1 MTNSKINPGQNN
13 KMRSLVG
20 MLAILCLSLSAQA
33 NVLPTSLVL
42 YDGDVRVLK
51 APGVERVAVGN
62 VDLISA
68 TLLKN
73 EEVVLTAQQDGETTV
88 LVWFED
94 GTREQMS
101 VVVAK
106 GNGYRQMPE
115 LRAMLSGIPGARLRT
130 VGRQVVIDGR
140 VSTEQLVQIK
150 EAVKPYGD
158 NVIVLAEEQSGAA
171 SKSDAAEVLNEVQAM
186 LGKTPGISIKAVGRQ
201 IVIDGSLDQVD
212 LNRIELVKKSYP
224 DVLVLAQPTSEY
236 DAPMVYFDVRITEFA
251 KDDVEELGVNW
262 STSINGPTLAF
273 NADGG
278 TNKLYRG
285 QFNSEN
291 GTFDNL
297 NAVVGD
303 AGSHAYWGI
312 ASELTSR
319 INLLEKNGS
328 ALTLASPRLSARS
341 GGKAQLTVGGEV
353 PVVTSSISGPSVEY
367 KDFGIMLNIEP
378 KLYGKDQV
386 ATKVQAEIS
395 QLDKANQ
402 VGEYPAFKTRRTE
415 NDVQLRVGETLVLS
429 GLVTEDSQSS
439 NEGLVWL
446 KDLPFIG
453 GLFRNKS
460 FKGNRTELVIFITP
474 RLLTD
479 APDSVNA
486 EEIKRQGRMIERYR
500 KSAGAVELID

>member
-1 MTNSKINPGQNN
+1 
-13 KMRSLVG
+13 MRSLVG
-20 MLAILCLSLSAQA
+20 MLAILCLSLSVQA
-33 NVLPTSLVL
+33 NTLPTSLVL
-42 YDGDVRVLK
+42 YDGDVRVIK

-62 VDLISA
+62 IDLISA

-88 LVWFED
+88 HFWFED
-94 GTREQMS
+94 GHREQVS

-106 GNGYRQMPE
+106 GNGYRQLPE
-115 LRAMLSGIPGARLRT
+115 LRAMLSGIPGVRLRT
-130 VGRQVVIDGR
+130 VGRQVVVDGR
-140 VSTEQLVQIK
+140 VSAEQLVQIK
-150 EAVKPYGD
+150 DAVKPYGD
-158 NVIVLAEEQSGAA
+158 NVIVLAEEQTGAA
-171 SKSDAAEVLNEVQAM
+171 AKSDALEVLSEVQTM
-186 LGKTPGISIKAVGRQ
+186 LGHIPGISIRAVGRQ

-224 DVLVLAQPTSEY
+224 DVLVLAQLTSEY

-273 NADGG
+273 NADGT
-278 TNKLYRG
+278 TNNLYRG
-285 QFNSEN
+285 QFPSQS
-291 GTFDNL
+291 GTFDGL
-297 NAVVGD
+297 NQVVGS

-367 KDFGIMLNIEP
+367 KDFGILLNIEP
-378 KLYGKDQV
+378 KLYGSDQV

-415 NDVQLRVGETLVLS
+415 NDVQLRIGETLVLS
-429 GLVTEDSQSS
+429 GLVTEDSQIS

-446 KDLPFIG
+446 KDLPVVG
-453 GLFRNKS
+453 ALFRNKS
-460 FKGNRTELVIFITP
+460 FKGSRTELVIFITP

-486 EEIKRQGRMIERYR
+486 QELKRQDKMIERYR
-500 KSAGAVELID
+500 RDVGAIELID

>member
-1 MTNSKINPGQNN
+1 M
-13 KMRSLVG
+13 
-20 MLAILCLSLSAQA
+20 
-33 NVLPTSLVL
+33 
-42 YDGDVRVLK
+42 
-51 APGVERVAVGN
+51 
-62 VDLISA
+62 
-68 TLLKN
+68 
-73 EEVVLTAQQDGETTV
+73 
-88 LVWFED
+88 
-94 GTREQMS
+94 
-101 VVVAK
+101 
-106 GNGYRQMPE
+106 
-115 LRAMLSGIPGARLRT
+115 
-130 VGRQVVIDGR
+130 
-140 VSTEQLVQIK
+140 
-150 EAVKPYGD
+150 
-158 NVIVLAEEQSGAA
+158 
-171 SKSDAAEVLNEVQAM
+171 
-186 LGKTPGISIKAVGRQ
+186 
-201 IVIDGSLDQVD
+201 
-212 LNRIELVKKSYP
+212 
-224 DVLVLAQPTSEY
+224 LAQPTSEY

-278 TNKLYRG
+278 TNRLYRG

-439 NEGLVWL
+439 NEGLAWL

>member
-1 MTNSKINPGQNN
+1 
-13 KMRSLVG
+13 MRSLVG
-20 MLAILCLSLSAQA
+20 MLAILCLSLSVQA
-33 NVLPTSLVL
+33 NTLPTSLVL
-42 YDGDVRVLK
+42 YDGDVRVIK

-62 VDLISA
+62 IDLISA

-73 EEVVLTAQQDGETTV
+73 EEVVITAQQDGETTV
-88 LVWFED
+88 HFWFED
-94 GTREQMS
+94 GHREQVS

-106 GNGYRQMPE
+106 GNGYRQLPE
-115 LRAMLSGIPGARLRT
+115 LRAMLSGIPGVRLRT
-130 VGRQVVIDGR
+130 VGRQVVVDGR
-140 VSTEQLVQIK
+140 VSAEQMVQIK
-150 EAVKPYGD
+150 DAVKPYGD
-158 NVIVLAEEQSGAA
+158 NVIVLAEEQTGAA
-171 SKSDAAEVLNEVQAM
+171 AKSDAIEVLNEVQTM
-186 LGKTPGISIKAVGRQ
+186 LGHIPGISIRAVGRQ
-201 IVIDGSLDQVD
+201 IVVDGSLDQVD

-224 DVLVLAQPTSEY
+224 DVLVLAQLTSEY

-273 NADGG
+273 NADG
-278 TNKLYRG
+278 TSNNLYRG
-285 QFNSEN
+285 QFPSQS
-291 GTFDNL
+291 GTFDGL
-297 NAVVGD
+297 NQVVGG

-367 KDFGIMLNIEP
+367 KDFGILLNIEP
-378 KLYGKDQV
+378 KLYGSDQV

-415 NDVQLRVGETLVLS
+415 NDVQLRIGETLVLS
-429 GLVTEDSQSS
+429 GLVTEDSQVS

-446 KDLPFIG
+446 KDLPVVG
-453 GLFRNKS
+453 ALFRNKS
-460 FKGNRTELVIFITP
+460 FKGSRTELVIFITP

-479 APDSVNA
+479 APDSINA
-486 EEIKRQGRMIERYR
+486 KELKRQDKMIERYR
-500 KSAGAVELID
+500 RDVGAIELID

>member
-1 MTNSKINPGQNN
+1 MLTRTFSASRKILLF
-13 KMRSLVG
+13 SFLVG
-20 MLAILCLSLSAQA
+20 LFAAI
-33 NVLPTSLVL
+33 
-42 YDGDVRVLK
+42 
-51 APGVERVAVGN
+51 AV
-62 VDLISA
+62 
-68 TLLKN
+68 
-73 EEVVLTAQQDGETTV
+73 
-88 LVWFED
+88 
-94 GTREQMS
+94 
-101 VVVAK
+101 
-106 GNGYRQMPE
+106 
-115 LRAMLSGIPGARLRT
+115 SGIQFL
-130 VGRQVVIDGR
+130 VVQKR
-140 VSTEQLVQIK
+140 HEQK
-150 EAVKPYGD
+150 MNA
-158 NVIVLAEEQSGAA
+158 VLAGMQHWLTDYF
-171 SKSDAAEVLNEVQAM
+171 SDIKNTAESLQPLTLNECA
-186 LGKTPGISIKAVGRQ
+186 
-201 IVIDGSLDQVD
+201 
-212 LNRIELVKKSYP
+212 
-224 DVLVLAQPTSEY
+224 DV
-236 DAPMVYFDVRITEFA
+236 
-251 KDDVEELGVNW
+251 
-262 STSINGPTLAF
+262 
-273 NADGG
+273 
-278 TNKLYRG
+278 
-285 QFNSEN
+285 
-291 GTFDNL
+291 
-297 NAVVGD
+297 
-303 AGSHAYWGI
+303 

-439 NEGLVWL
+439 NEGLAWL